1 MSLSCSPTSASCS
14 PVPVSTTANS
24 TVSADDQWLPQA
36 ALSLWRA
43 TSVDTVKERL
53 FWLMGLRVVVVTLL
67 LGLSLGLQMARGE
80 RVRTYYELIA
90 FAYAVTV
97 PYVWALSR
105 IQAERWMSL
114 LAYSQVALDLS
125 LETLLVAKSGGVDSP
140 FVVLFVISVSLASLV
155 PGRHVAPI
163 TGAAAL
169 ALFGG
174 IAWIQVVE
182 VQPTD
187 WLTVVQ
193 VPSMDALRLW
203 GLNGV
208 AFLVV
213 GLLSGALADQLRLAD
228 RTLHEKTEGL
238 AQLQV
243 FHENVVQS
251 ISSGVFSTDG
261 LGRVTTF
268 NRAALEVMGLSWE
281 DVRGRN
287 WRELFNWRPDGE
299 QDASRD
305 LQGDAAIA
313 PLTRCEV
320 ECRRADGRRL
330 VLGLTLAP
338 LHERGVRTG
347 LVGVFKDLTQIR
359 DLEEQMRRK
368 EWLAKLGEM
377 SAGMA
382 HEIRNPLGAL
392 AGAIQILR
400 KETPTDDANRQ
411 LMDIAVREATRL
423 DDIITA
429 FLQYAKPPALNLHE
443 VDLNAV
449 LRDTVTLIRHEA
461 DSRRG
466 IEMTVRC
473 HDQPLMA
480 LVDCNQITQV
490 FWNLAVNAFD
500 AMKAR
505 GGCLTITTGQRW
517 VETGQQSGDVVE
529 VAFADAGEGI
539 AKEHLD
545 KIFLPFFT
553 TKHEGSGLGL
563 AAVHRIV
570 DQHGGWIRVESQ
582 PGRGSCFVV
591 CLPRAAGEG
600 PRLWHEGRE
609 PWKKSS

>member
-1 MSLSCSPTSASCS
+1 MPLSLSSSPASYASAAASA
-14 PVPVSTTANS
+14 VPPPAARLHDRRQPP
-24 TVSADDQWLPQA
+24 TVHP
-36 ALSLWRA
+36 LWRA
-43 TSVDTVKERL
+43 TSADTLKERL
-53 FWLMGLRVVVVTLL
+53 YWVMGLRVVVVTLL
-67 LGLSLGLQMARGE
+67 LGLSLGLQLARGE
-80 RVRTYYELIA
+80 RVTIYYELIA

-97 PYVWALSR
+97 PYVWVLSR
-105 IQAERWMSL
+105 IHTERWMSL

-125 LETLLVAKSGGVDSP
+125 LETLLVAQSGGVDSP

-169 ALFGG
+169 TLFGG
-174 IAWIQVVE
+174 IAWLQVIE
-182 VQPTD
+182 LRPTD
-187 WLTVVQ
+187 WLPLVQ
-193 VPSMDALRLW
+193 VPGMDALRLW

-287 WRELFNWRPDGE
+287 WRELFNWHPEGMDGAPHE
-299 QDASRD
+299 
-305 LQGDAAIA
+305 LHTDAAIA

-320 ECRRADGRRL
+320 ECRRADGRQL

-400 KETPTDDANRQ
+400 KDTPTDDANRQ

-443 VDLNAV
+443 ADLNAV
-449 LRDTVTLIRHEA
+449 LQDAVTLIRHEA
-461 DSRRG
+461 DSRQG
-466 IEMTVRC
+466 IEMTVQC
-473 HDQPLMA
+473 HEQPLVA
-480 LVDCNQITQV
+480 LVDSNQLTQV

-505 GGCLTITTGQRW
+505 GGCLTITTGHRW

-582 PGRGSCFVV
+582 PGKGSCFVV
-591 CLPRAAGEG
+591 CLPRAAGDG